1 MSIPYK
7 LHNLDYRSILQSITR
22 DGVAVVTDPP
32 YGLGERMKSGEVGEW
47 SKHWASAPEWDKEVS
62 EGVETLVNFPYSIIW
77 GGNYYPLPPV
87 RGWLIWDKMQEHTSG
102 HAELAWSNLDLPV
115 RVYRLSRVEAYSAM
129 NKQHPTQKPI
139 SLMKWCLGFIP
150 ENFTIFDPFMGSG
163 STGVAAI
170 ELGRRFIGCE
180 INPEYYAIA
189 EKRIK
194 QAAQQPALLHVAQH
208 SVQRTGGESGQQSL
222 FSAGDT
228 LLAKVTRQS
237 TRR

>member
-1 MSIPYK
+1 M
-7 LHNLDYRSILQSITR
+7 
-22 DGVAVVTDPP
+22 
-32 YGLGERMKSGEVGEW
+32 
-47 SKHWASAPEWDKEVS
+47 S
-62 EGVETLVNFPYSIIW
+62 EGVETLANFPYSIIF
-77 GGNYYPLPPV
+77 GGNYYQLPPV

-115 RVYRLSRVEAYSAM
+115 RVYRLSRIEAYSAM
-129 NKQHPTQKPI
+129 NKQHPTQKPV

-170 ELGRRFIGCE
+170 ELWRKFIGCE

-194 QAAQQPALLHVAQH
+194 SAVFQP
-208 SVQRTGGESGQQSL
+208 SL
-222 FSAGDT
+222 FTPSNKAF
-228 LLAKVTRQS
+228 TRHGQAVVQNELF
-237 TRR
+237 